1 MMTTALSKK
10 EIVEILKANG
20 LESGMIV
27 EVHCTLPKLG
37 YVIGGAQTVVDAL
50 MEVVGYQGTILMA
63 MHSLENS
70 EPTFWE
76 NPLTDYELVPK
87 VRESMPAY
95 HRKESDAFQMGE
107 VAQNFRRREG
117 VVISS
122 HPSHAFAAWGKYAKF
137 LCNHQ
142 SLHFCLS
149 EESATARLA
158 ELKASVLL
166 LGSGYDQCTCMHLA
180 EYRSDVR
187 PIVMQG
193 ASVEQKGVRIWK
205 QYLDIAMDS
214 SEFVS
219 IGQLMEKNSLVTQ
232 FKLGEGE
239 CRLFLAETA
248 VSVAERYFKKAH
260 ITRYYQTTKVES
272 A

>member
-1 MMTTALSKK
+1 MTAALSKK
-10 EIVEILKANG
+10 DIVEILKENG
-20 LESGMIV
+20 VESGMIV
-27 EVHCTLPKLG
+27 EVHCTLSKLG

-70 EPTFWE
+70 EPTFWKQGLE
-76 NPLTDYELVPK
+76 DYELAPK
-87 VRESMPAY
+87 IRETMPAY
-95 HRKESDAFQMGE
+95 HRKESDASQMGA
-107 VAQNFRRREG
+107 VAENFRRREG
-117 VVISS
+117 VVLSS

-166 LGSGYDQCTCMHLA
+166 MGSNYDKCTCMHLA

-187 PIVMQG
+187 PIVLQG
-193 ASVEQKGVRIWK
+193 ASVEQKGVRLWK

-214 SEFVS
+214 SEFRA
-219 IGQLMEKNSLVTQ
+219 IGQLMEKNSLVAQ
-232 FKLGEGE
+232 FQLGDSE
-239 CRLFLAETA
+239 CRLFSAETA

-260 ITRYYQTTKVES
+260 VTRYYQTTKMES